1 MSVVIRKEV
10 NGYRIEIIQDEFPE
24 NPRELNENFGTI
36 LYKNG
41 SRYNLGDEEAYQ
53 EDMDGIENNPDFISL
68 PVYAY
73 IHSGVILNTTGFSCP
88 WDSGKC
94 GIIYVSKEDA
104 RKSFEV
110 KVISAKIREKVLE
123 CLKSEVE
130 EYSRYLGGEVYGY
143 RVLDRSGEEVDSCWG
158 LVGIEYAIE
167 EAEMSA
173 KDQPEQEEVGV

>member
-10 NGYRIEIIQDEFPE
+10 NGYQIEIIQDEYPD
-24 NPRELNENFGTI
+24 NPREINDNFGTI
-36 LYKNG
+36 LYKHG
-41 SRYNLGDEEAYQ
+41 SRYTLGDEEAYQ
-53 EDMDGIENNPDFISL
+53 EDMEVIENNPDFISL

-94 GIIYVSKEDA
+94 GVIYVSKEDA

-110 KVISAKIREKVLE
+110 KVISKKIREKILE

-130 EYSRYLGGEVYGY
+130 EFSRYLGGEVYGY
-143 RVLDRSGEEVDSCWG
+143 RILDKENEEVDSCWG

-167 EAEMSA
+167 EAEISA
-173 KDQPEQEEVGV
+173 KDQTKQEEVGV